1 MMPIQLTYLSTNVSR
16 KLIFCPSNILN
27 PLVINTSGTKK
38 MSPILERMKTTSVL
52 CRLNYQTR
60 LLIRTPLTIFLFTL
74 CITNEATANSLD
86 DEWNS
91 FQQAQTNS
99 FEDFRSEHDKSFTQF
114 LEQHWDEFDLF
125 QGKTRDVQAKPPKA
139 PIVKNWISSID
150 ENESHASFTTQSKNG
165 SDVMGDSDL
174 FFGHQVNLIDFYSP
188 DFPSLQRP
196 SNKKLALIW
205 ERLSGLDHD
214 QTFQQLHATKEHLMM
229 GDWGFYLYLDFLLMK
244 QFQDSNERV
253 SYLWFL
259 LNKMNYNVK
268 IAYDRSQLYL
278 MIPSLQTI
286 YGKSFVQIEET
297 TYYLLGAKSD
307 NSPLLSYPGK
317 YNQDSVNVNV
327 NFKKVIKPSGQKK
340 SRKLTYKEGNKST
353 QITLDFDTGIGA
365 MLNYYLQTDLIHYFQ
380 AQPDETTIKSLRN
393 QLQNKLKGLSER
405 QSINYLLN
413 LTQTGF
419 TYAKD
424 QKQFGEENYLLTEE
438 SLLYKANDCED
449 RSIFLAWLIRDLL
462 NLRVIGLDF
471 PGHIAIAVE
480 TQSKQGDWSITIDD
494 HAYVVADPTY
504 IGSQVGMIMPSVKNK
519 IPKVIH
525 F

>member
-1 MMPIQLTYLSTNVSR
+1 M
-16 KLIFCPSNILN
+16 N
-27 PLVINTSGTKK
+27 PLAINTTGTKN
-38 MSPILERMKTTSVL
+38 MSLTLEKIKNTSVL
-52 CRLNYQTR
+52 YQVNYQAR
-60 LLIRTPLTIFLFTL
+60 LLIRTFLTIFVFTL
-74 CITNEATANSLD
+74 FVTKEATANSLD
-86 DEWNS
+86 DDWNS
-91 FQQAQTNS
+91 FQQAETSSFTN
-99 FEDFRSEHDKSFTQF
+99 FRSEHDKNFTQF

-125 QGKTRDVQAKPPKA
+125 QGKTRDVKPKPPKA
-139 PIVKNWISSID
+139 PVVKNWISSIFEAESSANFVAEPKV
-150 ENESHASFTTQSKNG
+150 ENT
-165 SDVMGDSDL
+165 VMGDNAL
-174 FFGHQVNLIDFYSP
+174 FFGHQVNRINFHTP
-188 DFPSLQRP
+188 DFPSMERP
-196 SNKKLALIW
+196 NNKKLALIW
-205 ERLSGLDHD
+205 ERLSSLDND
-214 QTFQQLHATKEHLMM
+214 LTFQKLHATKEQLIM

-268 IAYDRSQLYL
+268 IAYDRTQLYL

-286 YGKSFVQIEET
+286 YGKSFVKIEGT
-297 TYYLLGAKSD
+297 TYYLLGSKSD

-317 YNQDSVNVNV
+317 YNKDSFNFNV

-340 SRKLTYKEGNKST
+340 SRQLTYKEGNKST

-365 MLNYYLQTDLIHYFQ
+365 MLNYYLQTDLVHYFQ

-405 QSINYLLN
+405 QAINYLLN

-480 TQSKQGDWSITIDD
+480 TQSKQGDWSITVDD

-504 IGSQVGMIMPSVKNK
+504 IGSQVGMIMPSVKNEK
-519 IPKVIH
+519 PKVIH